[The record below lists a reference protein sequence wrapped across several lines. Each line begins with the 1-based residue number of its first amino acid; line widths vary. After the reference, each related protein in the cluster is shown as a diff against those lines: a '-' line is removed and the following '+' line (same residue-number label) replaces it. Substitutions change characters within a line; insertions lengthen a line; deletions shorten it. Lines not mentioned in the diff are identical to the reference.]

1 MDPRFPT
8 SPNAPDSPGV
18 PGSSGVP
25 DSLGSR
31 RSTLDVTNQV
41 DTMDPVSVSFE
52 VAQIY
57 ERLYRREFPSSLVR
71 VFADVGRL
79 YRCIQHRASFRYRQ
93 PGYHSCETDYHDVQH
108 ILEVTL
114 AMTRLM
120 DGCAQATTTQVM
132 DESLFRLGTV
142 SALFHDIGYLR
153 RLDDNEKKHGAE
165 YTRTHVGRGAEF
177 LSWYL
182 PEVGLEELADPAA
195 RIVHFTGY
203 EVPVGDIQIEPRYR
217 MVGNLLG
224 SADILAQM
232 ADRYYL
238 EKCHDR
244 LYPEFVLGGIARQV
258 DDQGQEKVVFA
269 SPADLIFKTPGF
281 FAGAQKRLEQ
291 DLHGAYRYADGH
303 FKGEN
308 LYYEVARRNINY
320 ARAIAEAQDITL
332 LRRRLPDGNLQEAA

>member
-1 MDPRFPT
+1 MMIMDLE
-8 SPNAPDSPGV
+8 SADN
-18 PGSSGVP
+18 
-25 DSLGSR
+25 SR
-31 RSTLDVTNQV
+31 ATLDVMNQV
-41 DTMDPVSVSFE
+41 DTTDPVSVSFQ

-57 ERLYRREFPSSLVR
+57 ERLYRREFPSGVMR
-71 VFADVGRL
+71 VFADISRL
-79 YRCIQHRASFRYRQ
+79 YRGEF
-93 PGYHSCETDYHDVQH
+93 PGYHACETEYHDIQH
-108 ILEVTL
+108 ILAVTL
-114 AMTRLM
+114 AMARLM
-120 DGCAQATTTQVM
+120 DGCVQTVSPLVM
-132 DESLFRLGTV
+132 NERLFRLGTV

-153 RLDDNEKKHGAE
+153 RLDDTRKKHGAE

-177 LSWYL
+177 MAWYL
-182 PEVGLEELADPAA
+182 PEVGLEDLADPAT

-203 EVPVGDIQIEPRYR
+203 EMPVNSIQIEPQYR

-258 DDQGQEKVVFA
+258 DDKGEEKVIFA

-281 FAGAQKRLEQ
+281 FTGARKRLEN
-291 DLHGAYRYADGH
+291 DLGGVYRYADSY

-308 LYYEVARRNINY
+308 LYYNVVRKNIDY
-320 ARAIAEAQDITL
+320 ARTIAETQDLSL
-332 LRRRLPDGNLQEAA
+332 LRRRLPDSGLPGTA

>member
-1 MDPRFPT
+1 MMHMDPQ
-8 SPNAPDSPGV
+8 SPVPSPSLDSPDSPDG
-18 PGSSGVP
+18 
-25 DSLGSR
+25 R
-31 RSTLDVTNQV
+31 YSTLDVTNRV

-57 ERLYRREFPSSLVR
+57 ERLYRHEFPSELLR
-71 VFADVGRL
+71 VFADIGRL
-79 YRCIQHRASFRYRQ
+79 YRGEF
-93 PGYHSCETDYHDVQH
+93 PGYHPCETDYHDIQH

-120 DGCAQATTTQVM
+120 DGCVQAGSAQVM
-132 DESLFRLGTV
+132 NERLFRLGTV

-153 RLDDNEKKHGAE
+153 RLDDHEKKHGAE

-177 LSWYL
+177 MSWYL
-182 PEVGLEELADPAA
+182 PEVGLEDLADPAA

-203 EVPVGDIQIEPRYR
+203 EVQVSNIQIEPQYR

-244 LYPEFVLGGIARQV
+244 LYPEFVLGGIARQI
-258 DDQGQEKVVFA
+258 DDQGREKVVFA

-281 FAGAQKRLEQ
+281 FAGAHKRLEQ
-291 DLHGAYRYADGH
+291 DLGGAYRYADGH

-308 LYYEVARRNINY
+308 LYYSVARRNIDY
-320 ARAIAEAQDITL
+320 ARTIAAMQDISL
-332 LRRRLPDGNLQEAA
+332 LRRKLPDSDLPEAA

>member
-1 MDPRFPT
+1 MMHMDPQLPYST
-8 SPNAPDSPGV
+8 VPPVSPHSPDSP
-18 PGSSGVP
+18 
-25 DSLGSR
+25 DSR
-31 RSTLDVTNQV
+31 RSTLDVTNLV
-41 DTMDPVSVSFE
+41 DTMDTVSVSFE

-57 ERLYRREFPSSLVR
+57 ERLYQREFPSSMLR
-71 VFADVGRL
+71 VFADIGRL
-79 YRCIQHRASFRYRQ
+79 YRGEF
-93 PGYHSCETDYHDVQH
+93 PGYHPCETDYHDVQH

-114 AMTRLM
+114 AMSRLM
-120 DGCAQATTTQVM
+120 DGCVQVTSTRVM
-132 DESLFRLGTV
+132 DERLFQLGTV

-177 LSWYL
+177 ISWYL
-182 PEVGLEELADPAA
+182 PEIGLEDLADPAA

-203 EVPVGDIQIEPRYR
+203 EVQVSSIQIEPQYR

-238 EKCHDR
+238 EKCRDR
-244 LYPEFVLGGIARQV
+244 LYPEFVLGGIARQI
-258 DDQGQEKVVFA
+258 DDQGQEKVIFA

-281 FAGAQKRLEQ
+281 FAGAHKRLEQ
-291 DLHGAYRYADGH
+291 DLGGVYRYADSH

-308 LYYEVARRNINY
+308 LYYSVVRKNVDY
-320 ARAIAEAQDITL
+320 ARTISETQDVSL
-332 LRRRLPDGNLQEAA
+332 LRRKLPDSSLQEAA

>member
-1 MDPRFPT
+1 MMAMDPE
-8 SPNAPDSPGV
+8 SADN
-18 PGSSGVP
+18 
-25 DSLGSR
+25 SR
-31 RSTLDVTNQV
+31 ATLDVTNQV
-41 DTMDPVSVSFE
+41 DTTDPVSVSFQ

-57 ERLYRREFPSSLVR
+57 ERLYRREFPSGVLR
-71 VFADVGRL
+71 VFADISRL
-79 YRCIQHRASFRYRQ
+79 YRGEF
-93 PGYHSCETDYHDVQH
+93 PGYHACETDYHDIQH

-114 AMTRLM
+114 AMARLM
-120 DGCAQATTTQVM
+120 DGCVQAVSPLVM
-132 DESLFRLGTV
+132 NERLFQLGTV

-153 RLDDNEKKHGAE
+153 RLDDTHKKHGAE

-177 LSWYL
+177 MAWYL
-182 PEVGLEELADPAA
+182 PEVGLEELADPAT

-203 EVPVGDIQIEPRYR
+203 EMPVDSIQIEPQYR

-258 DDQGQEKVVFA
+258 DDKGEEKVIFA

-281 FAGAQKRLEQ
+281 FNGAHKRLEN
-291 DLHGAYRYADGH
+291 DLGGVYRYANSH

-308 LYYEVARRNINY
+308 LYYSVVRKNIDY
-320 ARAIAEAQDITL
+320 ARTIAETQDVSL
-332 LRRRLPDGNLQEAA
+332 LRRRLPDSSLPEAV

>member
-1 MDPRFPT
+1 MNPQ
-8 SPNAPDSPGV
+8 SPAHSPDG
-18 PGSSGVP
+18 
-25 DSLGSR
+25 R
-31 RSTLDVTNQV
+31 YSTLDVTNRV

-57 ERLYRREFPSSLVR
+57 ERLYRCEFPSVMLR
-71 VFADVGRL
+71 VFADISRL
-79 YRCIQHRASFRYRQ
+79 YRGEF
-93 PGYHSCETDYHDVQH
+93 PGYHPCETDYHDIQH

-114 AMTRLM
+114 AMARLM
-120 DGCAQATTTQVM
+120 DGCVQAGSTRVM
-132 DESLFRLGTV
+132 NERLFRLGTV

-153 RLDDNEKKHGAE
+153 RLDDHEKKHGAE
-165 YTRTHVGRGAEF
+165 YTRTHVGRGADF
-177 LSWYL
+177 MSWYL
-182 PEVGLEELADPAA
+182 PEVGLEDLADPAA

-203 EVPVGDIQIEPRYR
+203 EVPVSNIQIEPQYR

-244 LYPEFVLGGIARQV
+244 LYPEFVLGGIAHQV

-281 FAGAQKRLEQ
+281 FAGAHKRLEQ
-291 DLHGAYRYADGH
+291 DLGGVYRYADDH

-308 LYYEVARRNINY
+308 LYYSVARRNIDY
-320 ARAIAEAQDITL
+320 ARTIAAMQDISL
-332 LRRRLPDGNLQEAA
+332 LRRKLPDSNLPEAA

>member
-1 MDPRFPT
+1 MMHMDPRFPH
-8 SPNAPDSPGV
+8 APDS
-18 PGSSGVP
+18 SDVP
-25 DSLGSR
+25 DTLGSR

-57 ERLYRREFPSSLVR
+57 ERLYRREFPSSLIR

-79 YRCIQHRASFRYRQ
+79 YRGEF
-93 PGYHSCETDYHDVQH
+93 PGYHPCETDYHDVQH

-120 DGCAQATTTQVM
+120 DGCVQATSTQVM
-132 DESLFRLGTV
+132 DERLFRLGTV

-177 LSWYL
+177 MSWYL

-203 EVPVGDIQIEPRYR
+203 EVPVANIQIEPQYR

-258 DDQGQEKVVFA
+258 DDQGQEKVIFS

-281 FAGAQKRLEQ
+281 FAGANKRLEQ
-291 DLHGAYRYADGH
+291 DLGGVYRYADEH

-308 LYYEVARRNINY
+308 LYYSVVRRNISY
-320 ARAIAEAQDITL
+320 AHTIAEMQDISL
-332 LRRRLPDGNLQEAA
+332 LRRRLPDSSLPEAA

>member
-1 MDPRFPT
+1 MMIMDLE
-8 SPNAPDSPGV
+8 SADN
-18 PGSSGVP
+18 
-25 DSLGSR
+25 SR
-31 RSTLDVTNQV
+31 ATLDVMNQV
-41 DTMDPVSVSFE
+41 DTTDPVSVSFQ

-57 ERLYRREFPSSLVR
+57 ERLYRREFPSGVMR
-71 VFADVGRL
+71 VFADISRL
-79 YRCIQHRASFRYRQ
+79 YRGEF
-93 PGYHSCETDYHDVQH
+93 PGYHACETEYHDIQH

-114 AMTRLM
+114 AMARLM
-120 DGCAQATTTQVM
+120 DGCVQTVSPLVM
-132 DESLFRLGTV
+132 NERLFRLGTV

-153 RLDDNEKKHGAE
+153 RLDDTRKKHGAE

-177 LSWYL
+177 MAWYL
-182 PEVGLEELADPAA
+182 PEVGLEDLADPAT

-203 EVPVGDIQIEPRYR
+203 EMPVNSIQIEPQYR

-258 DDQGQEKVVFA
+258 DDKGEEKVIFA

-281 FAGAQKRLEQ
+281 FTGARKRLEN
-291 DLHGAYRYADGH
+291 DLGGVYRYADSY

-308 LYYEVARRNINY
+308 LYYNVVRKNIDY
-320 ARAIAEAQDITL
+320 ARTIAETQDLSL
-332 LRRRLPDGNLQEAA
+332 LRRRLPDSGLPGTA

>member
-1 MDPRFPT
+1 
-8 SPNAPDSPGV
+8 
-18 PGSSGVP
+18 
-25 DSLGSR
+25 
-31 RSTLDVTNQV
+31 
-41 DTMDPVSVSFE
+41 MDPVSVSFE

-57 ERLYRREFPSSLVR
+57 ERLYQREFPSSMLR
-71 VFADVGRL
+71 VFADIGRL
-79 YRCIQHRASFRYRQ
+79 YRGEF
-93 PGYHSCETDYHDVQH
+93 PGYHPCETDYHDVQH

-114 AMTRLM
+114 AMSRLM
-120 DGCAQATTTQVM
+120 DGCVQVTSTRVM
-132 DESLFRLGTV
+132 DERLFQLGTV

-177 LSWYL
+177 ISWYL
-182 PEVGLEELADPAA
+182 PEIGLEDLADPAA

-203 EVPVGDIQIEPRYR
+203 EVQVSSIQIEPQYR

-238 EKCHDR
+238 EKCRDR
-244 LYPEFVLGGIARQV
+244 LYPEFVLGGIARQI
-258 DDQGQEKVVFA
+258 DDQGQEKVIFA

-281 FAGAQKRLEQ
+281 FAGAHKRLEQ
-291 DLHGAYRYADGH
+291 DLGGVYRYADSH

-308 LYYEVARRNINY
+308 LYYSVVRKNVDY
-320 ARAIAEAQDITL
+320 ARTISETQDVSL
-332 LRRRLPDGNLQEAA
+332 LRRKLPDSSLQEAA